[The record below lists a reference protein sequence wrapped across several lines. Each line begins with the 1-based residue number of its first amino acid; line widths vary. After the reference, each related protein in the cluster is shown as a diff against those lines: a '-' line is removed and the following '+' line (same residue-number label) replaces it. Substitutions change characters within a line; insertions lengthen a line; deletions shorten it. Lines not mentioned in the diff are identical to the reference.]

1 MAFRQYMDR
10 EPGSPEGPARLGM
23 IRVDQ
28 QRYGEAIPYLSLALA
43 RKGNLP
49 EVRADL
55 ITALGKRADELER
68 AGQGGEAA
76 RLRKAA
82 AELQAQAPASPRAGT
97 RPGTR

>member
-1 MAFRQYMDR
+1 
-10 EPGSPEGPARLGM
+10 M

-28 QRYGEAIPYLSLALA
+28 KRYGEAIPYLSLALA

-55 ITALGKRADELER
+55 ITALEKRADELER
-68 AGQGGEAA
+68 SGQVTEAE

-82 AELQAQAPASPRAGT
+82 AEVRTQAPASPDGA
-97 RPGTR
+97 RPATP

>member
-1 MAFRQYMDR
+1 MDR

-55 ITALGKRADELER
+55 ITALGERADDLER
-68 AGQGGEAA
+68 EGRVGEAE

-82 AELQAQAPASPRAGT
+82 AEVRAQGPVSTAGT
-97 RPGTR
+97 RPGT